1 MILEKLGSSLKSGIK
16 KITNAIFLDKKL
28 IDQIIKDIQKSLIE
42 ADVNITL
49 VFSLTQKIKKI
60 AYDETIPSI
69 DKKEQLVKLIHDE
82 ILLILGGE
90 SHELKLPKQASIMFL
105 GLYGAG
111 KTTTIAKLG
120 FYYAKRG
127 RKVALLGLD
136 TQRPAAMEQLKQLAE
151 KTKLTYFIETPEDKE
166 KNKKMSSTKR
176 SLDLIKKYESD
187 LKKYDLILIDTAG
200 RDGLN
205 EDLVKEIELLNK
217 TLKPTYRILVM
228 PADVGQTA
236 KVQAT
241 EFKKAL
247 SIDGVI
253 ITRMDGTSKAGG
265 SLTACAE
272 TSAPVYFIGVG
283 EQIHEIETFN
293 PESFI
298 QRLLGMGDLQALLE
312 HVKSATDSGQQQ
324 RIEDRL
330 AEGKFTLLDLY
341 SQLEQMNKMGSM
353 DKLLGMI
360 PGMSAAKIPK
370 EALQKQEAKMKN
382 WKSAISSMTE
392 TEIENPEILEK
403 QTSRIARIAKG
414 SGTTTTEIRELLKQ
428 YKMLKEM
435 MGMQSGMQ
443 DGNLDP
449 KMMQKIAKKMKGMKG
464 MKF

>member
-1 MILEKLGSSLKSGIK
+1 MVLEKLGSSLKSGIK
-16 KITNAIFLDKKL
+16 KISNAIFLDKKL
-28 IDQIIKDIQKSLIE
+28 IDGIIKDIQKALFE
-42 ADVNITL
+42 ADVNIEL
-49 VFSLTQKIKKI
+49 VLTLTQKIKKI
-60 AYDETIPSI
+60 AYDETIQNI

-82 ILLILGGE
+82 ILQILGGE
-90 SHELKLPKQASIMFL
+90 PKELKLPKQASIMFL

-136 TQRPAAMEQLKQLAE
+136 TQRPAAMDQLEQMAKKAKLPAFTNKTEKDPLKIIKE
-151 KTKLTYFIETPEDKE
+151 HKKELT
-166 KNKKMSSTKR
+166 
-176 SLDLIKKYESD
+176 
-187 LKKYDLILIDTAG
+187 KYDLILIDTAG

-205 EDLVKEIELLNK
+205 KELTKEIEKLNK
-217 TLKPTYRILVM
+217 TLKPTFRILVM

-236 KVQAT
+236 KTQAE
-241 EFKKAL
+241 EFQKAL

-265 SLTACAE
+265 ALTACAE
-272 TSAPVYFIGVG
+272 TNAPVYFIGVG
-283 EQIHEIETFN
+283 EQIHEIEAFN

-312 HVKSATDSGQQQ
+312 HVRSATDEKTQA

-330 AEGKFTLLDLY
+330 KEGKFTLRDLAA
-341 SQLEQMNKMGSM
+341 QLEQMNKMGSM
-353 DKLLGMI
+353 DKVMGMI
-360 PGMSAAKIPK
+360 PGMSSAKIPK
-370 EALQKQEAKMKN
+370 AALEKQEAKMKN
-382 WKSAISSMTE
+382 WKCAISSMTE
-392 TEIENPEILEK
+392 EEIENPEILEK

-435 MGMQSGMQ
+435 MSMQSGMAE
-443 DGNLDP
+443 GNIDP
-449 KMMQKIAKKMKGMKG
+449 KMMQKMAKKFKGK

>member
-1 MILEKLGSSLKSGIK
+1 MVLEKLGSTLKSGIK
-16 KITNAIFLDKKL
+16 KISNAIFLDKKL
-28 IDQIIKDIQKSLIE
+28 IDGIIKDIQKSLIE
-42 ADVNITL
+42 ADVNIEL
-49 VFSLTQKIKKI
+49 VFALTQKIKEI
-60 AYDETIPSI
+60 AYDETIQNI

-90 SHELKLPKQASIMFL
+90 QQKLKLPKQASIMFL

-136 TQRPAAMEQLKQLAE
+136 TQRPAAMDQLEQMAE
-151 KTKLTYFIETPEDKE
+151 KANLPAFIDKKE
-166 KNKKMSSTKR
+166 K
-176 SLDLIKKYESD
+176 DPIKIIKQHETS

-205 EDLVKEIELLNK
+205 EELIKEIKTLNK
-217 TLKPTYRILVM
+217 TLKPTYRLLVM

-236 KVQAT
+236 KTQAE
-241 EFKKAL
+241 EFQKAL

-265 SLTACAE
+265 ALTACAE
-272 TSAPVYFIGVG
+272 TESPVYFIGVG
-283 EQIHEIETFN
+283 EQLHEIEVFN

-312 HVKSATDSGQQQ
+312 HVKSATDEKQQQ

-330 AEGKFTLLDLY
+330 KEGKFTLLDLY

-353 DKLLGMI
+353 DKLVGMI
-360 PGMSAAKIPK
+360 PGMSAAKVPK
-370 EALQKQEAKMKN
+370 AALEKQEAKMDH

-392 TEIENPEILEK
+392 FEIENPEILEK
-403 QTSRIARIAKG
+403 QTSRIQRIAKG

-435 MGMQSGMQ
+435 MGMQSGLAEGKIDQ
-443 DGNLDP
+443 
-449 KMMQKIAKKMKGMKG
+449 KMMQKMAKKFKGKI
-464 MKF
+464 KI